1 MYQRIQ
7 GKFAAQPQEEL
18 QSRNI
23 VSPANAVTIVKFAT
37 KILLDQGPSM
47 LDFALSSKEET
58 CMPVSAC
65 CSSSSAE
72 VSWQQL
78 LGPPLENYVKREMNN
93 SRRSILRTMTAE
105 LTLLPVC

>member
-7 GKFAAQPQEEL
+7 GKFAARPEEEL

-37 KILLDQGPSM
+37 KILLDQGPPM

-58 CMPVSAC
+58 CQFLLVALRHRLEFPG
-65 CSSSSAE
+65 SSSWA
-72 VSWQQL
+72 
-78 LGPPLENYVKREMNN
+78 
-93 SRRSILRTMTAE
+93 RRRRWKIM
-105 LTLLPVC
+105 